1 MAISHDL
8 DSPLAD
14 LKEIKKSLPE
24 NIVFKPTQDLIDE
37 KISEYQKDIEAVEEY
52 MKEEEAKSSR
62 LATGEL
68 TDF

>member
-8 DSPLAD
+8 DRPLAD

-24 NIVFKPTQDLIDE
+24 NIVFKPTHDLIDE
-37 KISEYQKDIEAVEEY
+37 KIGEYQKDIEAVEVY
-52 MKEEEAKSSR
+52 MKEEEARSCG